1 MSQILSSLKLVT
13 AKRQNINDPIQFR
26 RQRVSQKL
34 QEQIQMAHAFK
45 NNETFTVKR
54 QCNVR
59 DENGIL
65 QTVEVNK
72 KPKEWWFVANNK
84 VCVQV
89 RYGNK
94 VVALSAKG
102 DKNSVEVANADE
114 LITVLTKLNEAV
126 LSGELDSQIE
136 VTSELVKA
144 RFKK

>member
-1 MSQILSSLKLVT
+1 MSSILSSLKLVA
-13 AKRQNINDPIQFR
+13 AKRSSVLDPIQFR

-34 QEQIQMAHAFK
+34 LEQVSMAHALK

-54 QCNVR
+54 QRNVR
-59 DENGIL
+59 DENGLI
-65 QTVEVNK
+65 QSVEVSK
-72 KPKEWWFVANNK
+72 KPKEWWFVSNNK

-94 VVALSAKG
+94 VIALTSKG
-102 DKNSVEVANADE
+102 DKNSVEVNNADE
-114 LITVLTKLNEAV
+114 LIAALTKLNEAV
-126 LSGELDSQIE
+126 LNGELDSQIE

>member
-1 MSQILSSLKLVT
+1 MSSILSSLKLVT
-13 AKRQNINDPIQFR
+13 AKRSSVLDPIEFR

-34 QEQIQMAHAFK
+34 LEQVSMAHAFK

-54 QCNVR
+54 QRNVR
-59 DENGIL
+59 DENGLI
-65 QTVEVNK
+65 QSVEVSK
-72 KPKEWWFVANNK
+72 KPKEWWFVSNNK

-102 DKNSVEVANADE
+102 DKNSVEVNNADE
-114 LITVLTKLNEAV
+114 LIAVLTKLNEAV
-126 LSGELDSQIE
+126 LSGELDSQIQI
-136 VTSELVKA
+136 TSELVKA